1 MSDRDKQEFEM
12 LLEDARGISSKLD
25 KVEFATFYQDMDTFT
40 NTKDR
45 IKILQLWLRVVNDR
59 GGNDLDHI
67 KQQKYLKNMEE
78 LYRFR
83 NEKLANLV
91 RTKIVNQV

>member
-1 MSDRDKQEFEM
+1 MSDRDKQEFKM
-12 LLEDARGISSKLD
+12 LLEDAKGISSKLD

-45 IKILQLWLRVVNDR
+45 IKILQLWLRVANDKED
-59 GGNDLDHI
+59 NDPI

-78 LYRFR
+78 LCRFR
-83 NEKLANLV
+83 DEKLAN
-91 RTKIVNQV
+91 IS

>member
-12 LLEDARGISSKLD
+12 LLEDAKGISSKLD

-45 IKILQLWLRVVNDR
+45 IKILQLWLRVANDR
-59 GGNDLDHI
+59 EGNDPNSI
-67 KQQKYLKNMEE
+67 KQQKYLKNMEA
-78 LYRFR
+78 LCRFR
-83 NEKLANLV
+83 DEKLAN
-91 RTKIVNQV
+91 IS